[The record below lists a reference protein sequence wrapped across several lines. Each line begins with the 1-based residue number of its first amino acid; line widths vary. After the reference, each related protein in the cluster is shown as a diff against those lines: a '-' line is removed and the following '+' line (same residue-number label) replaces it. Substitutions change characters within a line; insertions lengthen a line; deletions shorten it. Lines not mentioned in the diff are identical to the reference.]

1 MVGVR
6 AARMRTLL
14 RLALRD
20 AARHRGRSLLAVAVI
35 AVPLTMILLV
45 LSSMTP
51 PATDRD
57 TALGSL
63 PEGTDGI
70 VTATASTEPL
80 TQRPESIP
88 PWIDQEDRFPAS
100 PSEISADLPDQARLL
115 EWWNSPTLLMTTDL
129 ALDPGDQSRASSAAA
144 VGELDAEQLRTLTLH
159 EASPEALDLLLP
171 PLVDGS
177 APSDGEGVVISRA
190 AAEHGGLKV
199 GDTLQLLAP
208 PDTGWRSTD
217 GRIAAVMEN
226 SARGYTVA
234 GIADGDAPEAWALP
248 EWVAP
253 LTAADQSGV
262 SRHFLLLDA
271 PDLSWQQVRDLNSD
285 RVGVISRA
293 VLEDYPPHDELPL
306 LPLDPSVVLARIVLS
321 ALAVVGAAVLLV
333 LLVTP
338 ALTIGAERQRRTMAL
353 MIAQG
358 ANPRDAA
365 RIHLGQGAV
374 LGLLGSSLALL
385 LALAG
390 IPLLR
395 ALLASELGPA
405 FGPLPWYLPACL
417 LIVGPLLGVGASL
430 PPTIAAARLDP
441 IAALAARRPAAGA
454 RRRSPAAVLA
464 AGAIA
469 AAGATILLLAPAL
482 PTPLSGIVLVPGS
495 LLLLLG
501 ALLMLPGLFGLAG
514 ALGDVV
520 PGATML
526 RVAARDAS
534 RHLGRTA
541 PAASAV
547 LACTASLVLVA
558 TATAS
563 FQASRDLEEVSMVA
577 PGRATIGME
586 TPISDEVDRSLIA
599 SVLTHLADE
608 GLVADHASVLSS
620 ADGTWLEPAPAPGR
634 ACPSGEG
641 PDTMSAI
648 DPDAPLLCVPE
659 EQAYQPGLTFP
670 SWIGNEL
677 TVMAPEDLRA
687 TGLDGA
693 EEAADVVA
701 AGGAVVNDA
710 TRVSVDGTVELLRGD
725 SGEPLATVPGAF
737 VSGFEPA
744 VTISPETAR
753 AWGIPTRYVGEVIVP
768 TDSLQADDLEE
779 LREAALAESPVV
791 QVSGKPAPDAL
802 GLTSDRRW
810 TLFFVGA
817 ATVLAAVATLLSMAL
832 GRGEYAA
839 DLTTM
844 ESLGAT
850 PAQRRHYGAM
860 QALVLLLAGLP
871 TGMLVGFTIALP
883 LAGTGLF
890 GVFLTTSVHRLL
902 LATGLAVLVLAVGA
916 SAAVLARPSG
926 DLIPRTQD

>member
-1 MVGVR
+1 MVGMK
-6 AARMRTLL
+6 AARLRPVL
-14 RLALRD
+14 RLALQD

-35 AVPLTMILLV
+35 AVPITMILLV

-51 PATDRD
+51 PTTDRD
-57 TALGSL
+57 AALDSL

-70 VTATASTEPL
+70 ITATASTEPL

-88 PWIDQEDRFPAS
+88 PWIDQENRLPAS
-100 PSEISADLPDQARLL
+100 PSEIAAHLPDQARLL

-144 VGELDAEQLRTLTLH
+144 VGELDAEQLRRLELH
-159 EASPEALDLLLP
+159 EASTEALDLLLP
-171 PLVDGS
+171 PLLAGS
-177 APSDGEGVVISRA
+177 APSDAEEVVISRA
-190 AAEHGGLKV
+190 AAEQGGLEI
-199 GDTLQLLAP
+199 GDTVQLLAP

-217 GRIAAVMEN
+217 GRIGAVMEDT
-226 SARGYTVA
+226 ARGYSVA
-234 GIADGDAPEAWALP
+234 GIADGDTPEAWALP

-253 LTAADQSGV
+253 LTAADQIGV

-271 PDLSWQQVRDLNSD
+271 PDLSWQQVRELNSD

-293 VLEDYPPHDELPL
+293 VLEDYPPRDELPRI
-306 LPLDPSVVLARIVLS
+306 PLDPSVVIARTVLI
-321 ALAVVGAAVLLV
+321 ALAVAGTSVLLV

-353 MIAQG
+353 LIAQG
-358 ANPRDAA
+358 ARPRDVA

-374 LGLLGSSLALL
+374 LGLVGSALAVL
-385 LALAG
+385 LALTG
-390 IPLLR
+390 IPVLR
-395 ALLASELGPA
+395 ALLAADADPT
-405 FGPLPWYLPACL
+405 FGPLPWYLPVCL
-417 LIVGPLLGVGASL
+417 LIVGPLLGIGASL
-430 PPTIAAARLDP
+430 PPAIAAARLDP
-441 IAALAARRPAAGA
+441 IAALAARRPTAGA

-469 AAGATILLLAPAL
+469 AVGATILLLAPAL
-482 PTPLSGIVLVPGS
+482 PTPLSGIVLLPGS

-501 ALLMLPGLFGLAG
+501 ALMMLPGLFGLAG

-526 RVAARDAS
+526 RIAARDAS
-534 RHLGRTA
+534 RHLGRTV

-547 LACTASLVLVA
+547 LACTTSLVLVA
-558 TATAS
+558 TVTAS

-586 TPISDEVDRSLIA
+586 TPISDEVDRSLIT
-599 SVLTHLADE
+599 SVLTHLEDE
-608 GLVADHASVLSS
+608 GVVAEHVPVLSS

-634 ACPSGEG
+634 ACPAGEG
-641 PDTMSAI
+641 PATTSAI
-648 DPDAPLLCVPE
+648 DPDASLRCVPE
-659 EQAYQPGLTFP
+659 EEAYQPGLTFP
-670 SWIGNEL
+670 SWIGNQL

-693 EEAADVVA
+693 EEAADVLA
-701 AGGAVVNDA
+701 AGGAIVNDA
-710 TRVSVDGTVELLRGD
+710 TRVSDGGTVELLRGD
-725 SGEPLATVPGAF
+725 SGKTLATVPGAF
-737 VSGFEPA
+737 MSGFEPA

-753 AWGIPTRYVGEVIVP
+753 AWGIPTRYVGEIVVP
-768 TDSLQADDLEE
+768 TDSLQSNDLEK

-791 QVSGKPAPDAL
+791 QVSGRPAPDAF
-802 GLTSDRRW
+802 GLTSGRSW
-810 TLFFVGA
+810 TLFLFGA

-832 GRGEYAA
+832 GRGESAA

-844 ESLGAT
+844 QSLGAT
-850 PAQRRHYGAM
+850 PAQRRLYGVM

-883 LAGTGLF
+883 LVGTGLF
-890 GVFLTTSVHRLL
+890 GAFLTTSVHRLL
-902 LATGLAVLVLAVGA
+902 LAAGLSVLVLAVGA
-916 SAAVLARPSG
+916 SAAVLTRFGG
-926 DLIPRTQD
+926 DLVPRDQD

>member
-217 GRIAAVMEN
+217 GRIAAVMED

-358 ANPRDAA
+358 AHPRHRHGSTWA
-365 RIHLGQGAV
+365 RV
-374 LGLLGSSLALL
+374 LCSGSS
-385 LALAG
+385 ALAG
-390 IPLLR
+390 APARTRRDPLAPRPPRLR
-395 ALLASELGPA
+395 AGSA

-520 PGATML
+520 PGATMPA
-526 RVAARDAS
+526 VAARDAS

-563 FQASRDLEEVSMVA
+563 FQASRDLKEVSMVA

-599 SVLTHLADE
+599 SVLSRTSRTR
-608 GLVADHASVLSS
+608 GSSPTTPPSSS
-620 ADGTWLEPAPAPGR
+620 ADGTWLEPAPAQDAPVPPAR
-634 ACPSGEG
+634 V

-659 EQAYQPGLTFP
+659 EQAYQPGHTFQLDRQP
-670 SWIGNEL
+670 AHGDGS
-677 TVMAPEDLRA
+677 EDLRA

-701 AGGAVVNDA
+701 AGGAAVNDA
-710 TRVSVDGTVELLRGD
+710 TRVSVDGPSSARPGLRRA
-725 SGEPLATVPGAF
+725 PRATVPGAF
-737 VSGFEPA
+737 VSG
-744 VTISPETAR
+744 
-753 AWGIPTRYVGEVIVP
+753 
-768 TDSLQADDLEE
+768 
-779 LREAALAESPVV
+779 
-791 QVSGKPAPDAL
+791 
-802 GLTSDRRW
+802 
-810 TLFFVGA
+810 
-817 ATVLAAVATLLSMAL
+817 
-832 GRGEYAA
+832 
-839 DLTTM
+839 
-844 ESLGAT
+844 
-850 PAQRRHYGAM
+850 
-860 QALVLLLAGLP
+860 
-871 TGMLVGFTIALP
+871 
-883 LAGTGLF
+883 
-890 GVFLTTSVHRLL
+890 
-902 LATGLAVLVLAVGA
+902 
-916 SAAVLARPSG
+916 
-926 DLIPRTQD
+926 